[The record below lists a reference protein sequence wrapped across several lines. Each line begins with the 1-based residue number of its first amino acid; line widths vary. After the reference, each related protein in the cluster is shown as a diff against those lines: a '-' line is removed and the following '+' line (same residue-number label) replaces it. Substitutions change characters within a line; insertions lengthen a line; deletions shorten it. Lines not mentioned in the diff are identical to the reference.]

1 MQAKRTK
8 WNLQGHALKK
18 RENIENSEGK
28 VEEHHNKHLRTTNR
42 QIGINF
48 HLLMYPGWR
57 MPLLIMMMEE
67 KDILPNQN

>member
-1 MQAKRTK
+1 MGMFYR
-8 WNLQGHALKK
+8 
-18 RENIENSEGK
+18 RENNMENSEEK
-28 VEEHHNKHLRTTNR
+28 VKEHHNKHLRTTNR